1 MDRNMRKVWAIADS
15 IVSPLG
21 FSAEENY
28 GRIKA
33 GETAISDF
41 AFDDDQDN
49 IVKAAAIRN
58 RTSFEGL
65 TFFESICSIA
75 LDKLFARISLPR
87 DRTLFILS
95 TTKGNI
101 DLLEREPES
110 AERIKLYDTA
120 VLLARRFGLQH
131 VQVVSNAC
139 ISGVLGLIVAKRF
152 LQSNKYDHAVVLGAD
167 ILSKFVVSGFRSL
180 QALSSEPCRPF
191 DAARNGISLGEAAAA
206 MVLSAEPQKV
216 AAEYTVAM
224 TGEAVTN
231 DANHIS
237 GPSRTGEELA
247 AAIVSALN
255 SARIRKADIDF
266 ISAHGTATV
275 YNDEMEAKAFFVAG
289 LEGVPLNSLKGYY
302 GHTLGAAGVLES
314 AISVRALLNN
324 DLIGTAGFQ
333 TRGVSMP
340 VKVAAKTQPYPL
352 KRILKTASGF
362 GGGNAAVV
370 FEK

>member
-1 MDRNMRKVWAIADS
+1 MRKVWAVADS

-21 FSAEENY
+21 FSSEENF

-33 GETAISDF
+33 GESAIADF
-41 AFDDDQDN
+41 AFDDDPEN
-49 IVKAAAIRN
+49 PIKAAAIRN
-58 RTSFEGL
+58 RTSYEGL
-65 TFFESICSIA
+65 TFFESICSTA
-75 LDKLFARISLPR
+75 LEKLFAKISLPR
-87 DRTLFILS
+87 ERTLFLLS

-101 DLLEREPES
+101 DLLDHGADVSERL
-110 AERIKLYDTA
+110 RLYDTA

-152 LQSNKYDHAVVLGAD
+152 LQSNRYDHAVVLGAD

-180 QALSSEPCRPF
+180 QALSSDACRPF
-191 DAARNGISLGEAAAA
+191 DAGRNGINLGEAAAA
-206 MVLSAEPQKV
+206 MVLSADPQKV
-216 AAEYTVAM
+216 SGEYAVAM
-224 TGEAVTN
+224 TGEGVSN

-237 GPSRTGEELA
+237 GPSRSGEELA
-247 AAIVSALN
+247 LAIGNALA

-275 YNDEMEAKAFFVAG
+275 YNDEMESKAFFLAG
-289 LEGVPLNSLKGYY
+289 LEGVPMNSLKGYY

-314 AISVRALLNN
+314 VISVRSLLNN

-340 VKVAAKTQPYPL
+340 VKVAVKTKPYPL
-352 KRILKTASGF
+352 KKILKTASGF